1 MKYQVRCIAALLFT
15 FAGIA
20 NMQSQEKGDYT
31 FGVNYAVSFDSN
43 SGSHSS
49 SGMSV
54 KGQYYFFDLVRVQP
68 SLTYFFRKDYI
79 GPVDLSLDTH
89 ALIHLSEKIAL
100 YPLAGTGI
108 MVSEIQELDDKRS
121 VTARIF
127 LNLGG
132 GIDFWLGSNV
142 LGNVE
147 FKVKNI
153 HRESWFNAAI
163 GIAYLF

>member
-1 MKYQVRCIAALLFT
+1 MKYRTRYLAALLFT

-31 FGVNYAVSFDSN
+31 FGVNYTVSFDNN
-43 SGSHSS
+43 SESYRNPGL
-49 SGMSV
+49 SV
-54 KGQYYFFDLVRVQP
+54 KGQYYVLDLVRVQP

-79 GPVDLSLDTH
+79 GPVDLSIDTH

-100 YPLAGTGI
+100 YPLAGTGM
-108 MVSEIQELDDKRS
+108 MVSEVPEPDDKRS
-121 VTARIF
+121 VTAKLF

-147 FKVKNI
+147 FKVKSI
-153 HRESWFNAAI
+153 SRESWFNAAI